1 MTTLDLRTGR
11 QASLLYALLAVSAP
25 IGLMVVPAQLFD
37 PADAALTASRIADR
51 SWLLRLGVASEL
63 FHQAVQA
70 YLMLVLYDFFKPV
83 SASLSRQMA
92 VLGLVSIPITFLNV
106 LGEVAALTL
115 VSGADFL
122 AVFSKPQFDA
132 AALLC
137 MRLHADGLQVAAVF
151 WGLWLF
157 PLALLLWRLGGL
169 RKVVAALVAVAGVG
183 YVLGATAALALPQ
196 FEPQLRGWVQLMVT
210 GEMAVIVWFV
220 GFSLR
225 RQSAP

>member
-1 MTTLDLRTGR
+1 
-11 QASLLYALLAVSAP
+11 
-25 IGLMVVPAQLFD
+25 
-37 PADAALTASRIADR
+37 
-51 SWLLRLGVASEL
+51 
-63 FHQAVQA
+63 
-70 YLMLVLYDFFKPV
+70 
-83 SASLSRQMA
+83 MA
-92 VLGLVSIPITFLNV
+92 VLGLVSIPIAFLNV

-122 AVFSKPQFDA
+122 AVFSKPQLDA
-132 AALLC
+132 AVLLC

-157 PLALLLWRLGGL
+157 PLALMLWRLGGA
-169 RKVVAALVAVAGVG
+169 RKVVAALVATAGVG
-183 YVLGATAALALPQ
+183 YVVGATVALALPQ
-196 FEPQLRGWVQLMVT
+196 FEPPLRGWLQLMIM